1 MQRPRHRVRGRSL
14 SARRLRLR
22 HPAKHCR
29 HVPAGTASIPNPWQT
44 GTKVSVATG
53 AAHRSQHELECTGE
67 EKMNKSLVA
76 LIGTLI
82 AAATMFASSA
92 EAGLKIKFGFGGGFP
107 AFHSHNGGG
116 HAHRHYQRKRYV
128 ARRVAKK
135 TVVAKKST
143 PSVSKVAKVDK
154 KVSKPEVV
162 ATAPVTDEVEIIADN
177 ENSSIAGASEP
188 IKTSAIAEPETE
200 IPVAVKADASSANGE
215 AKPDK
220 TAGKLDCKK
229 FFPSVGMTLSVRC
242 E

>member
-1 MQRPRHRVRGRSL
+1 MHWR
-14 SARRLRLR
+14 
-22 HPAKHCR
+22 K
-29 HVPAGTASIPNPWQT
+29 
-44 GTKVSVATG
+44 
-53 AAHRSQHELECTGE
+53 
-67 EKMNKSLVA
+67 KMTKSLVA

-107 AFHSHNGGG
+107 AFHNNGGG

-143 PSVSKVAKVDK
+143 PSVSKVAKAG

-162 ATAPVTDEVEIIADN
+162 AAVPVTEEVDVIADN
-177 ENSSIAGASEP
+177 ENSSIAGAGEP
-188 IKTSAIAEPETE
+188 IKTSAVADPETE
-200 IPVAVKADASSANGE
+200 TSGIAEADAKPAKDE
-215 AKPDK
+215 AKPGK

-229 FFPSVGMTLSVRC
+229 FFPSVGMTLSVSC

>member
-1 MQRPRHRVRGRSL
+1 MHWR
-14 SARRLRLR
+14 
-22 HPAKHCR
+22 K
-29 HVPAGTASIPNPWQT
+29 
-44 GTKVSVATG
+44 
-53 AAHRSQHELECTGE
+53 
-67 EKMNKSLVA
+67 KMNKSLVA

-143 PSVSKVAKVDK
+143 PSVSKVAKAD

-162 ATAPVTDEVEIIADN
+162 AAVPVTEEVEVIADN
-177 ENSSIAGASEP
+177 ENSSIAGVGEP
-188 IKTSAIAEPETE
+188 IKTSAIADPETE
-200 IPVAVKADASSANGE
+200 TSDIAEADAKPTKGE
-215 AKPDK
+215 AKPEK

-229 FFPSVGMTLSVRC
+229 FFPSVGMTLSVSC

>member
-1 MQRPRHRVRGRSL
+1 
-14 SARRLRLR
+14 
-22 HPAKHCR
+22 
-29 HVPAGTASIPNPWQT
+29 
-44 GTKVSVATG
+44 
-53 AAHRSQHELECTGE
+53 
-67 EKMNKSLVA
+67 MNKSLVA

-92 EAGLKIKFGFGGGFP
+92 EAGLKIRLGFGGFP
-107 AFHSHNGGG
+107 AFNSHGGG
-116 HAHRHYQRKRYV
+116 GGYGHRHYQRKRYI

-135 TVVAKKST
+135 TYVAKKPT

-162 ATAPVTDEVEIIADN
+162 ATAPVTDEVEVIADN
-177 ENSSIAGASEP
+177 ENSSIASAAEP
-188 IKTSAIAEPETE
+188 IKTSAIAEPESET
-200 IPVAVKADASSANGE
+200 PVAVKADAKSAKDE
-215 AKPDK
+215 AKPEK